1 MHQIGV
7 VGLSYR
13 HAGVDEVA
21 RFAVPRAEVPARL
34 PALRALLKAAEI
46 LYVGTCNR
54 VEVLY
59 STEDGTPAGD
69 LRQEV
74 FRILT
79 GREPGPGEAS
89 RILRAWTGEAAVEH
103 LLLVACGLD
112 SAQTGEHEIAAQL
125 RGAWEDSRAAHT
137 CGPILD
143 RLMGEALG
151 MARRMRRLSAGV
163 HAPSLA
169 ELAADCVLQH
179 LAGPPDPPHEIA
191 LSETGERTPPN
202 KTHNFAGTPPVA
214 LLGVSP
220 MTRRCAALLSSA
232 RVPLL
237 VVNRTLEA
245 AEELAA
251 DVSGEALALDVF
263 RRQPPAVSALVLAA
277 GGGTALLDAA
287 ALARLKGSAPYAPL
301 LIDFGVPPNVDPDT
315 ARRAGIERVGMHEL
329 IELAQGR
336 RLAQLVRLA
345 PVRAAIDERLA
356 RLRTELA
363 LRAIGPRLAGLRE
376 TFEQIAAAEVARA
389 LKGELRTLDAR
400 ERAQLERIGATLAH
414 RLAHLPLAGLRAA
427 AVHASSE
434 AVEAFFGGAR
444 ALRRDAVNAAD
455 TEKT

>member
-1 MHQIGV
+1 MDQIGV

-34 PALRALLKAAEI
+34 SALRALLKASEI

-59 STEDGTPAGD
+59 STENGTPAGD

-79 GREPGPGEAS
+79 GREPEAGEAA

-112 SAQTGEHEIAAQL
+112 SAQTGEREIAAQL

-137 CGPILD
+137 SGPILD

-151 MARRMRRLSAGV
+151 MARRVRQLSAGV

-169 ELAADCVLQH
+169 DLAADRVLQH
-179 LAGPPDPPHEIA
+179 LAARPERPPHEM
-191 LSETGERTPPN
+191 
-202 KTHNFAGTPPVA
+202 VA

-220 MTRRCAALLSSA
+220 MTRRCASLLRTA

-237 VVNRTLEA
+237 IVNRTLEA

-251 DVSGEALALDVF
+251 DVSGEALALDIF
-263 RRQPPAVSALVLAA
+263 RRQPPAVSALILAA
-277 GGGTALLDAA
+277 GSGTALLDAA
-287 ALARLKGSAPYAPL
+287 ALAHLKGSAPYAPL
-301 LIDFGVPPNVDPDT
+301 LVDFGVPPNVDPDT
-315 ARRAGIERVGMHEL
+315 ARRAGLERVGMHEL

-336 RLAQLVRLA
+336 RLTQLVRLA

-400 ERAQLERIGATLAH
+400 ERAQLERIGAILAH

-427 AVHASSE
+427 AVHAGGD
-434 AVEAFFGGAR
+434 AVAAFFDGVQAPQR
-444 ALRRDAVNAAD
+444 QAMNAAD
-455 TEKT
+455 TEET

>member
-34 PALRALLKAAEI
+34 PALRALLKASEI

-59 STEDGTPAGD
+59 ATEDGAPAGD
-69 LRQEV
+69 SRQEV

-79 GREPGPGEAS
+79 GRDPEPGQAA

-103 LLLVACGLD
+103 VFLVACGLD

-125 RGAWEDSRAAHT
+125 RGAWEDSRAART
-137 CGPILD
+137 CGPVLD
-143 RLMGEALG
+143 RLVGEALG

-169 ELAADCVLQH
+169 DLAADRVLQH
-179 LAGPPDPPHEIA
+179 LGGRRE
-191 LSETGERTPPN
+191 
-202 KTHNFAGTPPVA
+202 PVA

-220 MTRRCAALLSSA
+220 MTRRCAAILHQSQ
-232 RVPLL
+232 VPLL
-237 VVNRTLEA
+237 IVNRTSLA

-251 DVSGEALALDVF
+251 TVAGAWLSLADF
-263 RRQPPAVSALVLAA
+263 RTQPRPVSALVLAA
-277 GGGTALLDAA
+277 GGGTAVLDAA
-287 ALARLKGSAPYAPL
+287 TLTRLRSIAPRAPL
-301 LIDFGVPPNVDPDT
+301 LIDFGVPPNVDPDSASRT
-315 ARRAGIERVGMHEL
+315 GIPRVGMHDL
-329 IELAQGR
+329 IEVAHGR

-356 RLRTELA
+356 HLRTELA
-363 LRAIGPRLAGLRE
+363 LRAIGPRLAELRAS
-376 TFEQIAAAEVARA
+376 FERIAAAEVERA
-389 LKGELRTLDAR
+389 LRGQLRTLDAR
-400 ERAQLERIGATLAH
+400 ERAQLERIVATLAH

-427 AVHASSE
+427 AVHASSD
-434 AVEAFFGGAR
+434 AVEAFFDGAR
-444 ALRRDAVNAAD
+444 SLPRDVVNAAD
-455 TEKT
+455 TGET

>member
-13 HAGVDEVA
+13 HASVDEVA

-34 PALRALLKAAEI
+34 PALRALLKASEI

-59 STEDGTPAGD
+59 STEDDTPAGD

-79 GREPGPGEAS
+79 GHEPEAGEAS
-89 RILRAWTGEAAVEH
+89 RVLRAWTGEAAVEH

-163 HAPSLA
+163 RAPSLA
-169 ELAADCVLQH
+169 DLAADRVQQH
-179 LAGPPDPPHEIA
+179 LAARPEQPQ
-191 LSETGERTPPN
+191 
-202 KTHNFAGTPPVA
+202 VA

-220 MTRRCAALLSSA
+220 MTRRCAALLRA
-232 RVPLL
+232 AGVPLL
-237 VVNRTLEA
+237 IVNRTLEA

-251 DVSGEALALDVF
+251 EVSGGVLELDTF
-263 RRQPPAVSALVLAA
+263 RRQPPVVSALILAA
-277 GGGTALLDAA
+277 GGGTALLDAP
-287 ALARLKGSAPYAPL
+287 ALVRLKGASPYPPL

-315 ARRAGIERVGMHEL
+315 TRRAGIERVGMHEL

-363 LRAIGPRLAGLRE
+363 LRAIGPHLARLRE

-400 ERAQLERIGATLAH
+400 ERARLERIGATLAH

-427 AVHASSE
+427 AVQGGGD
-434 AVEAFFGGAR
+434 AVAAFFDGVQAP
-444 ALRRDAVNAAD
+444 RRQVMNAAD
-455 TEKT
+455 TEET

>member
-13 HAGVDEVA
+13 HASVEEVA
-21 RFAVPRAEVPARL
+21 RFALPRAEVPARL
-34 PALRALLKAAEI
+34 PALRTMLKASEI

-54 VEVLY
+54 IEVLY
-59 STEDGTPAGD
+59 STEDGTAAGD

-79 GREPGPGEAS
+79 GRQPAAGEAA

-103 LLLVACGLD
+103 LLLLACGLD

-125 RGAWEDSRAAHT
+125 RGAWEDSRTAQT

-163 HAPSLA
+163 RTPSLA
-169 ELAADCVLQH
+169 DLAADRVVQH
-179 LAGPPDPPHEIA
+179 LSGSP
-191 LSETGERTPPN
+191 ER
-202 KTHNFAGTPPVA
+202 VA

-220 MTRRCAALLSSA
+220 MTRRCAGALHGA
-232 RVPLL
+232 QVPLL
-237 VVNRTLEA
+237 IVNRTLEA
-245 AEELAA
+245 ASELAA
-251 DVSGEALALDVF
+251 AVAAEALSLDAF
-263 RRQPPAVSALVLAA
+263 RSRPPAVSAVVMAA
-277 GGGTALLDAA
+277 GGGTALLDGTALMRLKAA
-287 ALARLKGSAPYAPL
+287 APRAPL
-301 LIDFGVPPNVDPDT
+301 LVDFGVPPNVDPES
-315 ARRAGIERVGMHEL
+315 AQRAGVSRVGMHEL
-329 IELAQGR
+329 IEAAQGQ

-363 LRAIGPRLAGLRE
+363 LRAVGPRLARLRE
-376 TFEQIAAAEVARA
+376 TFEQMAAAEVARA
-389 LKGELRTLDAR
+389 LRGKLRTLDAR
-400 ERAQLERIGATLAH
+400 ERLQLERLAANLAH

-427 AVHASSE
+427 ALHAGSD
-434 AVEAFFGGAR
+434 AVEAFFDGAGAQR
-444 ALRRDAVNAAD
+444 CDLEGADRRE
-455 TEKT
+455 T